1 MGQMMKLLK
10 EKDPTLHKHL
20 VSHLYSLELQ
30 NLVWMLISIF
40 LSAAKG
46 WYGPN
51 LLWISLDHSPPLSG
65 ISPPW

>member
-20 VSHLYSLELQ
+20 VSHPYTHSSTKFS
-30 NLVWMLISIF
+30 MTF

-46 WYGPN
+46 WYGPDI
-51 LLWISLDHSPPLSG
+51 LWISLDHSAPISR
-65 ISPPW
+65 ISPPR